1 MDSIVKIT
9 VIALAL
15 GGCLGVAAVYG
26 ITGGYGKGPKL
37 ALRFLV
43 ASSSFGF
50 ALAGSYSIYRD
61 GLGVLQLAFFGLAIS
76 LPVVL
81 RRELFSK
88 T

>member
-15 GGCLGVAAVYG
+15 GGLFGVIAVYG

-37 ALRFLV
+37 ALRLLV
-43 ASSSFGF
+43 ALSSFGF
-50 ALAGSYSIYRD
+50 VLAGAYSIYRD
-61 GLGVLQLAFFGLAIS
+61 GRGVLPLAFFCVAIS
-76 LPVVL
+76 ISVVL

-88 T
+88 A